1 MTMVSDC
8 GINASEQQHVPTNEG
23 TKPQLRMVDLNLLT
37 VFDAVMQEQNITR
50 AAHSLG
56 MSQPAVSNAVARL
69 KVMFNDELFVR
80 YGRGIQPT
88 ARAFQ
93 LFGSVRQALQLV
105 QNELPGSGFDPLIS
119 ERVFNLCVCSPLDNY
134 LTSIILNKVHTVA
147 PHIHMVF
154 KSALNQNTE
163 HQLRYQEIEFVL
175 GYDEFRR
182 PEFSCVPLF
191 NDEMV
196 LVASKNHPRIHGPI
210 TEDSIYQEEHA
221 VVSLERYASFSQP
234 WYDSIDKQNRIAYQG
249 MALISVLNVV
259 SQTHLVAIAP
269 RRLAAEFS
277 EQLGLQ
283 ILPLPMK
290 LNSRTCYL
298 SWHEA
303 AGRDKGHQWMEELLV
318 NACRQQ

>member
-1 MTMVSDC
+1 MTLE
-8 GINASEQQHVPTNEG
+8 SESVISAPEKPRVTANEG
-23 TKPQLRMVDLNLLT
+23 NKLQLRLVDLNLLT

-50 AAHSLG
+50 AAHMLG

-93 LFGSVRQALQLV
+93 LFGSIRQALQLV
-105 QNELPGSGFDPLIS
+105 QNELPGSGFEPLSS

-134 LTSIILNKVHTVA
+134 LTSIILNKVNEVA

-154 KSALNQNTE
+154 KSSLNQNTE

-175 GYDEFRR
+175 GYEEFRR
-182 PEFSCVPLF
+182 PEFACVPLF

-196 LVASKNHPRIHGPI
+196 MVASKKHPRINGPVS
-210 TEDSIYQEEHA
+210 EEVLYQEEHA
-221 VVSLERYASFSQP
+221 VVSLDRYASFSQP
-234 WYDSIDKQNRIAYQG
+234 WYDTLDKQSRIAYQG

-269 RRLAAEFS
+269 RRLADEFAE
-277 EQLGLQ
+277 QIGLQ
-283 ILPLPMK
+283 VLPLPMK